1 MRTDVR
7 ACVADGQDSIAH
19 LTSHDKHVAVGR
31 ASRPARATTAPRR
44 GKWHWPSFPSRGY
57 NYRTAPPRFSGQN
70 YCKSHTPATVRPPT
84 SNFSRAQT
92 AQLFSSIR
100 AVGRG
105 KSATQQARVVAGE
118 EGGGRWLAAWRSEGE
133 KGPPASGYRKAT
145 ADDER

>member
-1 MRTDVR
+1 VRAWRTDRIV
-7 ACVADGQDSIAH
+7 SP
-19 LTSHDKHVAVGR
+19 TS
-31 ASRPARATTAPRR
+31 RATTSTSRSGGRAGRR
-44 GKWHWPSFPSRGY
+44 GL
-57 NYRTAPPRFSGQN
+57 PPPPGVASG
-70 YCKSHTPATVRPPT
+70 TGLPFLLEDTTTGRPPALFRAELLQEPHPGHRSPPT